1 LKQYLKQLRD
11 PSFGLGKEA
20 QVLHENKKNRHTMCQ
35 IYTVLHLVK
44 FAGLSK
50 PEFTKS
56 IIQAISFQTSPPK
69 ELVESTKI
77 LLNDL
82 YEQVH
87 NPEYRISLL
96 PEALR
101 DKFSDG
107 YKGTNNEEAAKIMTV
122 YSALYD
128 VLDEEYNE

>member
-1 LKQYLKQLRD
+1 M
-11 PSFGLGKEA
+11 PN
-20 QVLHENKKNRHTMCQ
+20 LHRVAFSKM
-35 IYTVLHLVK
+35 